1 MDEVRTVRGLGEVA
15 PVALRII
22 REAAALYLRQ
32 ASEGM
37 EVRQDR
43 ESLSEFWRMRIGGH
57 QNEVFEVAYLDSG
70 YRLLPHGVERL
81 QEGTIDRAAVY
92 PRRVVEA
99 ALRRGAAAV
108 VLAHNHPNSRV
119 EPSEQD
125 KLVTRAI
132 VLVAETVSISACG
145 LSDCRT
151 SRRRAIPACGVR
163 SPAPA
168 PFCCASVRCVSAMPR
183 VQICPLSRIA
193 RFFRSQTQGHCCRMV
208 RNPVRRILQRGFPC
222 GVCAWRNRASS
233 ALP

>member
-1 MDEVRTVRGLGEVA
+1 MTQPHYHGHRRRLRQRFLQGGFDGFADHEVVELLLTLTIPRADVKQPAKDLLQRFGSLRAILDAPMDEVRTVRGLGEVA

-92 PRRVVEA
+92 PRRVVET

-108 VLAHNHPNSRV
+108 VLAHNHPNGRV

-132 VLVAETVSISACG
+132 VLAAETVSISVLDHLIVARDAVFSFREAG
-145 LSDCRT
+145 L
-151 SRRRAIPACGVR
+151 
-163 SPAPA
+163 
-168 PFCCASVRCVSAMPR
+168 
-183 VQICPLSRIA
+183 L
-193 RFFRSQTQGHCCRMV
+193 
-208 RNPVRRILQRGFPC
+208 
-222 GVCAWRNRASS
+222 
-233 ALP
+233 